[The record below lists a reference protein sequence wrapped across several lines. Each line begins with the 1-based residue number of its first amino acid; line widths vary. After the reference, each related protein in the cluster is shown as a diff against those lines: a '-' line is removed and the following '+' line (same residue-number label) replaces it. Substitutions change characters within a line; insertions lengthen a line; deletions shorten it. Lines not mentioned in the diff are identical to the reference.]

1 MPETTAPT
9 SPSSR
14 LWEVE
19 GLRALA
25 AWSIVVFHVWVFS
38 SPAVFHWNLGP
49 LTAFVSPLQ
58 SGVTLFFVLS
68 GFLLYRPIA
77 AALLDATDG
86 PSVWRYL
93 RNRALRI
100 LPAYWV
106 ILLGAVFVLGSASLG
121 APGQGV
127 AAGSLAHPKTLVL
140 DLFLVQ
146 TYVPDGIWSGILPTW
161 SLTIEVAF
169 YVCLP
174 LLGLA
179 AATFAR
185 GRAQSRRRIG
195 AAFAPVLFMFLLGL
209 VGKTLVAVFTEG
221 PQRATTSDWH
231 GVLDRSILTHAD
243 LFGFGMG
250 AALVLL
256 LWERGLGERLKLV
269 LWTGLA
275 RPLAYVGLPT
285 IFLGYYLM
293 PAYVYDAAVA
303 LLVSILL
310 VRLLGA
316 SERLE
321 TTTSRLRLFLAG
333 RWTVAAG
340 RRSYSVFLWNYPL
353 LVFLSTRHVLAGGN
367 GAGAFLLNLAIAVP
381 TIAILSALTYR
392 FVEAP
397 ALRLKQRRR
406 SRAAAVPATN
416 PAT

>member
-1 MPETTAPT
+1 MTETTTLT
-9 SPSSR
+9 SRSSR

-19 GLRALA
+19 GLRAVA
-25 AWSIVVFHVWVFS
+25 AWSIVVFHVWIFS
-38 SPAVFHWNLGP
+38 SPAVLDWNLGP

-58 SGVTLFFVLS
+58 SGATLFFVLS

-77 AALLDATDG
+77 AALLDATAA
-86 PSVWRYL
+86 PSAWKYL

-106 ILLGAVFVLGSASLG
+106 ILLLVAFALRSSSLG
-121 APGQGV
+121 ASGQGV
-127 AAGSLAHPKTLVL
+127 LAGPLTDPKTFVL
-140 DLFLVQ
+140 NVFLIQ

-169 YVCLP
+169 YLSLP
-174 LLGLA
+174 LLALA
-179 AATFAR
+179 ATRFAR
-185 GRAQSRRRIG
+185 GRAQGRRRI
-195 AAFAPVLFMFLLGL
+195 AAALGPVLFMLLLGL
-209 VGKTLVAVFTEG
+209 LGKTLVTVFTEG

-250 AALVLL
+250 AAFVLL
-256 LWERGLGERLKLV
+256 LWERGLGERLKFF

-285 IFLGYYLM
+285 IFLGYYLL

-303 LLVSILL
+303 LLVSLLL

-316 SERLE
+316 GERLE
-321 TTTSRLRLFLAG
+321 RSTSRLRLFLTA

-406 SRAAAVPATN
+406 TRAAALPAATPAT
-416 PAT
+416 